1 MLRLRGN
8 LLPRM
13 PLKGALICLSKV
25 SDPSHG
31 VSTTT
36 STTVSVIQAASL
48 ADNIL
53 QCRISERSN
62 QNSVTVKLIRI
73 LSVYQYNIGIFLYI
87 LVYVIRWCHYDQF
100 IYMLSIK
107 EGSKI
112 FCFAWVISE
121 NIWIQFTDKKIFLAQ
136 FEIDEG
142 K

>member
-8 LLPRM
+8 RLPRM

-87 LVYVIRWCHYDQF
+87 LVYVIR
-100 IYMLSIK
+100 
-107 EGSKI
+107 
-112 FCFAWVISE
+112 
-121 NIWIQFTDKKIFLAQ
+121 
-136 FEIDEG
+136 
-142 K
+142 